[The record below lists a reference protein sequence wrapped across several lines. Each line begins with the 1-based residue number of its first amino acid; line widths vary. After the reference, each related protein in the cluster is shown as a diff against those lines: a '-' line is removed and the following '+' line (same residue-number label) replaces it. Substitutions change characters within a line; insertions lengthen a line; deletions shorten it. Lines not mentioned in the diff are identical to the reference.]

1 MNKKEMIRRLK
12 QWASN
17 FIETDII
24 DFEALVDEKL
34 SYQENKEII
43 ANEIKKLKPNAF
55 VEMEDIKA
63 IVETNEMVYNE
74 YINEQMRQEFENA
87 LEEIKQKQTPELEKY
102 FKELKEMVKAVV
114 KTNLNGLIVYG
125 PAGWGKSFQVLTT
138 LHEMG
143 LKEREDY
150 VYISSH
156 MTPLELYNTLYK
168 YRDRIVILDDV
179 ERLLENLTTL
189 GILKSALWSPVGK
202 RYVYYY
208 STTDKLEAPEQF
220 EFTGKIIMLM
230 NRIPDR
236 YKEIVDSLMS
246 RVLVYKLE
254 FDYETKIKAIYE
266 FAKVVEIPLDIVDFV
281 RENVSETSKKLNFR
295 TLIQLKEIYQ
305 YYNGIDE
312 WKKIAKK
319 ILEDDEED
327 EIMKIVYEII
337 QKPIPVKE
345 QVKEFIERTGMS
357 RATFFRYKAKVSKV
371 SSLKVSG

>member
-12 QWASN
+12 KWASN
-17 FIETDII
+17 FIETDLI
-24 DFEALVDEKL
+24 DFEALVDETL

-55 VEMEDIKA
+55 IKMEDIKA
-63 IVETNEMVYNE
+63 IAETNEMIYNE
-74 YINEQMRQEFENA
+74 YVNEQMRIEFENA
-87 LEEIKQKQTPELEKY
+87 LEEIKKKQTPELEKY
-102 FKELKEMVKAVV
+102 FMELKEMVKAVV

-143 LKEREDY
+143 LKEKEDY
-150 VYISSH
+150 VYISTH
-156 MTPLELYNTLYK
+156 TAPLELYNTLYK
-168 YRDRIVILDDV
+168 FRDRIVILDDV

-202 RYVYYY
+202 RYVYWY
-208 STTDKLEAPEQF
+208 STTDKLEAPPQF
-220 EFTGKIIMLM
+220 EFTGKIIILM
-230 NRIPDR
+230 NRIPDNR
-236 YKEIVDSLMS
+236 YKEIVDSLLS

-319 ILEDDEED
+319 MLEDDEED

-345 QVKEFIERTGMS
+345 QVREFIERTGMS
-357 RATFFRYKAKVSKV
+357 RRTFFYIKKKVKMKMGGKV
-371 SSLKVSG
+371 